1 MFLLFITL
9 GTEGTTGIWGVGAGD
24 ATELLTTHRN
34 APHPSTNTYNNHLAQ
49 RVNSAEVE
57 KPRSALTMNS
67 NNRKG
72 GK

>member
-1 MFLLFITL
+1 MLPNSLQH
-9 GTEGTTGIWGVGAGD
+9 TGMPP
-24 ATELLTTHRN
+24 T
-34 APHPSTNTYNNHLAQ
+34 PPPQTYKKHLAQ